1 MMTKDFNRK
10 VKEICLSY
18 GCKFEP
24 KYKNQIRYTIET
36 PFGKMQIISS
46 PSPKIKFYTIFY
58 QFLEDFDVEYFYRY
72 FSKNENINRF
82 SKKWNV
88 HTSDINW
95 AFDTLDERLNNLK
108 YILQRDG
115 KVCGT
120 EYKPFLEE
128 IETN

>member
-1 MMTKDFNRK
+1 MTTKDFNKK
-10 VKEICLSY
+10 VKEICLEY

-24 KYKNQIRYTIET
+24 QYEGQIRYTIET

-46 PSPKIKFYTIFY
+46 PSPRIKLYTIY
-58 QFLEDFDVEYFYRY
+58 YKFLEDFNIDYFFRY
-72 FSKNENINRF
+72 FSKHEVINRS

-88 HTSDINW
+88 HTSYIDW

-108 YILQRDG
+108 YILERDG

-128 IETN
+128 IETK

>member
-1 MMTKDFNRK
+1 MTTKDFNK
-10 VKEICLSY
+10 KFKEICTTY

-24 KYKNQIRYTIET
+24 QCKDQIRYTVDT

-46 PSPKIKFYTIFY
+46 ASPRIKLYTIFY
-58 QFLEDFDVEYFYRY
+58 KFTEDFAIDYFYRY
-72 FSKNENINRF
+72 FSDNEVINPY

-88 HTSDINW
+88 HTSDIDW

-108 YILQRDG
+108 YILKRDG

-128 IETN
+128 IETK